1 MAVYAVGAVAR
12 RSRCSYLEFGQSRQ
26 SFCFCQT
33 GRWVQA
39 VHQFQQPSHVFGGT
53 FAMTMVGNKP
63 QNESR
68 GVTFRFS
75 RICLRF
81 LRNHYGWAGI
91 LTCLGATILG
101 CAPESAYAQAAATG
115 SAAETCLAAN
125 SNLSLGTRL
134 PRTSARLKAREPLNI
149 VAIGSSST
157 VGLWEL
163 RPSATYPEV
172 MRREILRLQSDAKL
186 SITNSGRVGDTI
198 PDNLARFDRDV
209 LSFKPDLVL
218 WQLGTNDIAWGG
230 HVDDQLKNRIVQGIH
245 ALKASGADVILMDL
259 QYAPMVLASAHY
271 SRMQAMI
278 TEVAQQER
286 LGLFSRFTLMRKSI
300 DAGLSPGALV
310 SWDRLHNST
319 EGYDCV
325 GRALARAIVA
335 SAR

>member
-1 MAVYAVGAVAR
+1 MLGESIQAFPDPPVQRCVSWTEHRSVCVGSTIVRALLA
-12 RSRCSYLEFGQSRQ
+12 
-26 SFCFCQT
+26 
-33 GRWVQA
+33 WVK
-39 VHQFQQPSHVFGGT
+39 GT
-53 FAMTMVGNKP
+53 SAMTMVNNRP
-63 QNESR
+63 QGASR
-68 GVTFRFS
+68 G
-75 RICLRF
+75 
-81 LRNHYGWAGI
+81 GI
-91 LTCLGATILG
+91 SGFFIIPLGSIKGNFCRAARMAYLGAAILGATSGSLH
-101 CAPESAYAQAAATG
+101 AQTPASV
-115 SAAETCLAAN
+115 SAAEICLTAN
-125 SNLSLGTRL
+125 SNLSLGARL
-134 PRTSARLKAREPLNI
+134 PRTRARLKSHEPLSI
-149 VAIGSSST
+149 VAVGSSST

-198 PDNLARFDRDV
+198 PDNLARFERDV
-209 LSFKPDLVL
+209 LSLKPDLVL

-230 HVDDQLKNRIVQGIH
+230 HVDDELKNKIVKGVH

-278 TEVAQQER
+278 GEVAQQER
-286 LGLFSRFTLMRKSI
+286 VGLFSRFALMRRSI

-325 GRALARAIVA
+325 GRALARTILVHAH
-335 SAR
+335 